1 MPDLSSEYLK
11 LKSAGT
17 CTEHKRMIKNPGK
30 IPPMWKASFSCQG
43 PFSESAHA
51 NANMALERS
60 NFIQVNVEAV
70 AKGYH
75 KCPFVVQDNELFR
88 LEAKIG
94 ERGPAFR
101 ICSSRGQ
108 LGHLQKELVPILWP
122 FKDTK
127 MVW

>member
-1 MPDLSSEYLK
+1 MESSAESNIFLK
-11 LKSAGT
+11 KSKVGKNEE
-17 CTEHKRMIKNPGK
+17 CTVTVKT
-30 IPPMWKASFSCQG
+30 
-43 PFSESAHA
+43 AHA

-108 LGHLQKELVPILWP
+108 LGHLQKELVQFCGHLKVQRWFGNSNIRPIMLYRS
-122 FKDTK
+122 KLT
-127 MVW
+127 M

>member
-17 CTEHKRMIKNPGK
+17 CTGHKQMIKKSRKNP
-30 IPPMWKASFSCQG
+30 ANVESLG
-43 PFSESAHA
+43 PFSESADT

-75 KCPFVVQDNELFR
+75 KCPFVIQENELFR

-94 ERGPAFR
+94 ERGPAFG